1 MSQSILHP
9 LSDVK
14 CSFLI
19 HSKHVLFFNNVYS
32 RYGKINCSSVFLNFE
47 SGIHSSISF
56 PACLNDLQLAGEV
69 QSDTKS
75 TSDPLHLIFSC
86 LPKSSGTN
94 H

>member
-1 MSQSILHP
+1 MEWVALKFYI
-9 LSDVK
+9 
-14 CSFLI
+14 
-19 HSKHVLFFNNVYS
+19 VLFFNTVYC

-47 SGIHSSISF
+47 FGIHSSILF

-75 TSDPLHLIFSC
+75 TSDPLHLIFNC

-94 H
+94 HRATSLDILWA